1 MREIKI
7 LIVDD
12 EKLIRWSLEKEL
24 TKSGYRVFT
33 AEDGKI
39 GWTIFCEERP
49 AVIFLDYK
57 LPGLSGIELLQKIR
71 ERDQN
76 CPVIMITAHGGIE
89 TAVAAMKAGAFDY
102 ITKPFN
108 IEEINLLVHKALE
121 VYFLREKIESQIAE
135 KREKWGIE
143 SIIGNS
149 KATLELKEK
158 IKKIAT
164 SQSSTILIQG
174 ESGTGKELVARAIH
188 FESNRASEPFVAV
201 NCSAIPDTIFESEL
215 FGHEK
220 GAFTDAI
227 NKHQGY
233 FELADGGTIFL
244 DEISEMN
251 YNMQAKFLRVIEEKS
266 VRRVGGNENISVDV
280 RIVAATNQDLETLV
294 NQGKFRED
302 LYYRLNVVTV
312 SLPPLRRRETD
323 VILLADY
330 FLKKYN
336 QEFKKEFSYIDE
348 KAKEILLQHNWP
360 GNVRELK
367 NLIER
372 IVLMNQGN
380 TIRPEHLHE
389 INQSYRNN
397 NNGFLKNIEIP
408 ESGIDL
414 EEIELTLIKKAL
426 EAAGNNQTK
435 AAKLLNISRDTL
447 RYRMKKFN
455 LNS

>member
-1 MREIKI
+1 MKDIKI
-7 LIVDD
+7 LIIDD
-12 EKLIRWSLEKEL
+12 EKLIRWSIEKEL
-24 TKSGYRVFT
+24 TKLGYQVLT

-39 GWTIFCEERP
+39 GWTIFCKERP
-49 AVIFLDYK
+49 AVVFLDYR
-57 LPGLSGIELLQKIR
+57 LPGLSGIELLEKIR
-71 ERDQN
+71 EKDQN
-76 CPVIMITAHGGIE
+76 CPVIIITAHGGIE

-108 IEEINLLVHKALE
+108 IEEIHILVQKALE
-121 VYFLREKIESQIAE
+121 VYILREKIESQIAE
-135 KREKWGIE
+135 KREKWGVE
-143 SIIGNS
+143 AIIGNS
-149 KATLELKEK
+149 RAIIELREN
-158 IKKIAT
+158 IKKIAA

-174 ESGTGKELVARAIH
+174 ESGTGKELVARAVH
-188 FESNRASEPFVAV
+188 FESNRASEPFIAV

-220 GAFTDAI
+220 GSFTDAI
-227 NKHQGY
+227 DKRQGY

-266 VRRVGGNENISVDV
+266 IRRVGGNENILVDV
-280 RIVAATNQDLETLV
+280 RIIAATNQDLETLV
-294 NQGKFRED
+294 NQNKFRED
-302 LYYRLNVVTV
+302 LFYRLNVVTIN
-312 SLPPLRRRETD
+312 LPPLRKRDKD
-323 VILLADY
+323 VILLAEH
-330 FLKKYN
+330 FLKKFN
-336 QEFKKEFSYIDE
+336 QEFKKEFLYIHE
-348 KAKEILLQHNWP
+348 KAKEILSQHNWP
-360 GNVRELK
+360 GNVRELR

-372 IVLMNQGN
+372 VVLMNYGD
-380 TIRPEHLHE
+380 TIQPEHLRE
-389 INQSYRNN
+389 INQNYKNN

-414 EEIELTLIKKAL
+414 EEIELALIKKAL

-455 LNS
+455 LDN

>member
-1 MREIKI
+1 MKAVKI

-24 TKSGYRVFT
+24 VKAGYKVIT

-39 GWTIFCEERP
+39 GWTVFCEEQP
-49 AVIFLDYK
+49 MLIFLDYK
-57 LPGLSGIELLQKIR
+57 LPGLSGIELLKKIR
-71 ERDQN
+71 EKDQN
-76 CPVIMITAHGGIE
+76 CHVIMMTAYGGIE

-108 IEEINLLVHKALE
+108 IDEIHLLVQKALE
-121 VYFLREKIESQIAE
+121 VYYLREKIESQIAE
-135 KREKWGIE
+135 KREKWGID
-143 SIIGNS
+143 SIVGNS
-149 KATLELKEK
+149 KPILELKQD
-158 IKKIAT
+158 IKKIAA

-188 FESNRASEPFVAV
+188 FESIRASEPFIAV
-201 NCSAIPDTIFESEL
+201 NCSAIPDSIFESEL

-227 NKHQGY
+227 TKRQGY

-251 YNMQAKFLRVIEEKS
+251 FSMQAKLLRVIEEKS
-266 VRRVGGNENISVDV
+266 IRRIGGNENISVDV
-280 RIVAATNQDLETLV
+280 RIIAATNTNLESLV
-294 NQGKFRED
+294 SQNRFRED

-312 SLPPLRRRETD
+312 NIPPLRKRGTD
-323 VILLADY
+323 IILLVEH
-330 FLKKYN
+330 FLKKFN

-348 KAKEILLQHNWP
+348 KAREILLQHNWP

-372 IVLMNQGN
+372 IVLMNNGN
-380 TIRPEHLHE
+380 TISPDHLHE
-389 INQSYRNN
+389 INQNYKYN
-397 NNGFLKNIEIP
+397 NNGFLKNLEIP

-426 EAAGNNQTK
+426 EATNYNQTK

-455 LNS
+455 IEN